1 MSIGAIN
8 IAPLGNLN
16 RPGETIVF
24 IFQDGRS
31 LEEYVEEFTEICHLA
46 RCDDITLMEGFR

>member
-24 IFQDGRS
+24 IFQDGRN